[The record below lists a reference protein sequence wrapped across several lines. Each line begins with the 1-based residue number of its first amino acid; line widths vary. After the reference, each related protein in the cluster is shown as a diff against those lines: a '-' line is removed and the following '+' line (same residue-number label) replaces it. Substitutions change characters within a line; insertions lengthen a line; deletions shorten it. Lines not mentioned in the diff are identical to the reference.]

1 MTALITGASSGIG
14 EVFAGKLAARE
25 NRLRG
30 LAASLPGH
38 AEVLSADLAS
48 EASLAT
54 VEQAI
59 QKRAGLE
66 LLANNAGFGTL
77 GRFWEAT

>member
-1 MTALITGASSGIG
+1 MTALIIG
-14 EVFAGKLAARE
+14 EVFASR
-25 NRLRG
+25 
-30 LAASLPGH
+30 PGH

-48 EASLAT
+48 EAGMAT

-59 QKRAGLE
+59 QNCTGL
-66 LLANNAGFGTL
+66 GTL

>member
-25 NRLRG
+25 DRLRG

-48 EASLAT
+48 EAGMAT

-59 QKRAGLE
+59 QNCTGL
-66 LLANNAGFGTL
+66 GTL